1 MIKSLNKYCNSFP
14 STYDSVRVGCPT
26 LLKCKKTDNNCT
38 TLFTDLFLYS
48 YETDFIHWLHFHF
61 PLYRCSP
68 FTNNSKFGDFVDAYF
83 PLSLE

>member
-38 TLFTDLFLYS
+38 TLFTDLFFIPTRQTS
-48 YETDFIHWLHFHF
+48 YIGFTSTFH
-61 PLYRCSP
+61 YI
-68 FTNNSKFGDFVDAYF
+68 DVV
-83 PLSLE
+83 LSLIILNLVILLMHISH